1 MDFKVIINLTQG
13 LEIENLTQFVNL
25 WNTHSEDGSY
35 DLVLKVNKNK
45 KKRTYNI
52 NSQCYV
58 LSMKYHW
65 VPGALRMCF
74 WC

>member
-13 LEIENLTQFVNL
+13 LEIENWTQFVNL

-52 NSQCYV
+52 NSQCCFINEEP
-58 LSMKYHW
+58 L
-65 VPGALRMCF
+65 GARGVA
-74 WC
+74 